1 MREGQD
7 ENEDERRKKKE
18 RLEIKKN
25 IGEGRWKDI

>member
-25 IGEGRWKDI
+25 IGEERWKDI